1 MKYLKLLSIV
11 ILLFLSGCGGIQR
24 AANNA
29 TAKAKKAKVWKA
41 HEAARI
47 DFKTMNARLS
57 VSYDNLQSTRS
68 FTVNLRM
75 EKGKQ
80 IWMSATIF
88 GFTGAKV
95 YITPDRVQFY
105 EKLNKRAFE
114 GDFSLISDFLGEEI
128 TFEQLEDLLLGQAV
142 EPLKNKDFTVVDN
155 EYQFKQDALI
165 TKLFSLRPSDFKL
178 SEQSISNSS
187 ENSFLK
193 VNYPEYQVVEGR
205 IIPTEIKINA
215 HQRERVSKLEMEFK
229 NVEFDQELTFPF
241 HMPSGY
247 SPFEL

>member
-11 ILLFLSGCGGIQR
+11 VVLFLAGCGGTQR

-29 TAKAKKAKVWKA
+29 TAEAKKAKVLKA
-41 HEAARI
+41 HEAAPSY
-47 DFKTMNARLS
+47 FKTITARLS
-57 VSYDNLQSTRS
+57 VSYKNLQTTRS

-75 EKGKQ
+75 EKGKK
-80 IWMSATIF
+80 IWMSATIL

-95 YITPDRVQFY
+95 YITPDQVQFY
-105 EKLNKRAFE
+105 EKLNRRAFE

-142 EPLKNKDFTVVDN
+142 EPLKSKDFAVVNN

-165 TKLFSLRPSDFKL
+165 TKFFSLRPSDFKL
-178 SEQSISNSS
+178 SEQSISNPL

-193 VNYPEYQVVEGR
+193 VSYPEYQVAEGR
-205 IIPTEIKINA
+205 IIPAEIKIDA
-215 HQRERVSKLEMEFK
+215 HQRKRVSKLEMEFK